1 MSTDQGT
8 QAFLDASDNAADA
21 AALGSNRAVF
31 FRPAVVRAG
40 LQMAVVFGFST
51 AIAFALIYSSDFIGR
66 IGNWGYLGI
75 FFVQVMNSAT
85 IVLPA
90 PGHAYTFAI
99 GASLNPMI
107 IGVVGG
113 LGASIGELT
122 GYLLGSTGRHLLT
135 GGRWYGRFESVA
147 NRWAGPALFTIAAL
161 PFPFDIGGVWAG
173 AARYP
178 VWKFLALV
186 TAGKVI
192 KVTMIAG
199 AGYYSIPHLLRL
211 VA

>member
-8 QAFLDASDNAADA
+8 QTFPDASGGDAVA
-21 AALGSNRAVF
+21 AAPGPSRIVF
-31 FRPAVVRAG
+31 FRPRVVRAG
-40 LQMAVVFGFST
+40 LQMGAVFGFST
-51 AIAFALIYSSDFIGR
+51 AVAFVLIYSGDFITR
-66 IGNWGYLGI
+66 IGNWGYLGV

-85 IVLPA
+85 IILPA

-99 GASLNPMI
+99 SHALNPLI

-113 LGASIGELT
+113 IGASVGELT
-122 GYLLGSTGRHLLT
+122 GYLLGSTGRHVLT

-161 PFPFDIGGVWAG
+161 PLPFDIAGVWAG

-178 VWKFLALV
+178 VWKFLSLV

-192 KVTMIAG
+192 KVTMIAT
-199 AGYYSIPHLLRL
+199 AGYYSVPHLIRL